1 MVNCRVKLAMADH
14 GTLDAASTFKSALQV
29 YSNRAEVSRLSTGS
43 HRLDQLLSGIEPTM
57 FYLFFGNPKERAPDR
72 LLYRLMVEAVK
83 PGEASGQVVY
93 LLCGN
98 YRRDRTTLDSELLLS
113 LLEDSGLELD
123 DALGRIHI
131 IGVFSEAQLMNAP
144 DLVEELVREHDDIK
158 LLAVQQI
165 SKLFYGEKAIRHENP
180 AEFTGVVSRLKE
192 ICTLHGIAMVAS
204 CESKRRRRLI
214 PEPKGGN
221 FLRHS
226 ANVITY
232 LRVMKGGDVSAQ
244 LVKHFDKDRNGKR
257 VSFSG
262 EDDVLGRITKDSM
275 RGRIQNAMTH
285 LRTGYREALKDD
297 DLQAAFDLVWE
308 TWNLEQG
315 AMIYA
320 QVVSS
325 MDLLNLTGAVSNRRE
340 IEELRRRVDELERK
354 DAS

>member
-1 MVNCRVKLAMADH
+1 MADN
-14 GTLDAASTFKSALQV
+14 GPLDAASTFKSALQV
-29 YSNRAEVSRLSTGS
+29 YANRAEVSRLSTGS
-43 HRLDQLLSGIEPTM
+43 HRLDQLLRGIEPTR
-57 FYLFFGNPKERAPDR
+57 FYLFFGDPKEKTPDR
-72 LLYRLMVEAVK
+72 LLYRLMVEAIK
-83 PGEASGQVVY
+83 PGALSGKVVY

-98 YRRDRTTLDSELLLS
+98 YRRDRTTLDSELLLA
-113 LLEDSGLELD
+113 LLEDSGMELD
-123 DALGRIHI
+123 DALGKIHI

-144 DLVEELVREHDDIK
+144 ALVEELVREHDDIR
-158 LLAVQQI
+158 LLVVQQI
-165 SKLFYGEKAIRHENP
+165 SKLFYGNKAIRHEDP
-180 AEFTGVVSRLKE
+180 AEFTGVVSSLKE
-192 ICTLHGIAMVAS
+192 ICSLNGISMVAS
-204 CESKRRRRLI
+204 CESKRRKGLI

-262 EDDVLGRITKDSM
+262 EDNVLGRITKDSM
-275 RGRIQNAMTH
+275 RGRIQNTMTH

-297 DLQAAFDLVWE
+297 DLQEAFDSLWE

-315 AMIYA
+315 AMVYA

-325 MDLLNLTGAVSNRRE
+325 MDLLNLTGAIANRRE
-340 IEELRRRVDELERK
+340 IEELRRRLEDLERQ
-354 DAS
+354 DEA